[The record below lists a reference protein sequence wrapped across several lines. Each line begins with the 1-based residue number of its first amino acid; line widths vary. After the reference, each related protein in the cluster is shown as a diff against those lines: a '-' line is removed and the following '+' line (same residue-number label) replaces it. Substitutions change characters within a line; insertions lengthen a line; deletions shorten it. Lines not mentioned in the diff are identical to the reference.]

1 MNSIAKSM
9 CPLVS
14 RLALNSRAMGFD
26 RYPFF
31 FPIQSAEID
40 LEPEDTIGL
49 HSREEINGGVE
60 KLLVVKRSV

>member
-1 MNSIAKSM
+1 
-9 CPLVS
+9 
-14 RLALNSRAMGFD
+14 MGFD